1 MRSARTAAWARRW
14 ARVTLF
20 ASLGVLGIAVVR
32 AMRDALPVELPLAS
46 ADLTPATRQSRAD
59 AAAPNIA
66 LLVAHDPFSPFRT
79 APEVPYRIGA
89 VVADSIFMRTA
100 QPVRLLGT
108 IVGGAGRSFAMCRI
122 EGQPARVVYPGE
134 RIGGMT
140 LERVFQGSAIFI
152 DEAGA
157 RVELRV
163 PRTGE

>member
-1 MRSARTAAWARRW
+1 MKSVRAATWARRW
-14 ARVTLF
+14 ARVALSV
-20 ASLGVLGIAVVR
+20 SLGVVVVTAARALKEDPQFEPPQVTDIAGAARSPRV
-32 AMRDALPVELPLAS
+32 
-46 ADLTPATRQSRAD
+46 D
-59 AAAPNIA
+59 AAAPNVA
-66 LLVAHDPFSPFRT
+66 LLVAHDPFSPLRT
-79 APEVPYRIGA
+79 APEVPYRVGA
-89 VVADSIFMRTA
+89 AVADSIVMRSE

-108 IVGGAGRSFAMCRI
+108 VVGGTGRSFAMCRI

-140 LERVFQGSAIFI
+140 LERVLQGSAVFI